1 MNWHF
6 SCVISQNAADNSLQV
21 ESYVHLFDSCAQD
34 WHTVCTILEHLL
46 KIIKENKPEVNQVF
60 LRLDGA
66 GSYHNNMEGN
76 VARLQVGSSSTSN

>member
-21 ESYVHLFDSCAQD
+21 ESYVHLFNSCGQD